1 MKNAFCLG
9 MGVFI
14 TLVFLLFPSWIFEAG
29 YYETEFSNE
38 MYNENLYLVVAV
50 ITAAVAWGGAAL
62 FYYVVNSVSFSRW
75 YHWLLTLGVA
85 SVLTT
90 VACYAYPQRVL
101 GAGLRFLVAV
111 GGLLPH
117 RFPCGGGAL
126 RGGKL
131 RHALVEFQLSPHAH
145 PRVGACTPHMSQL
158 SWPE

>member
-1 MKNAFCLG
+1 
-9 MGVFI
+9 MGVFL

-90 VACYAYPQRVL
+90 VACYAYPNSVFSEL
-101 GAGLRFLVAV
+101 GYDFSSQLVGFCLIDFLAWWQASPCV
-111 GGLLPH
+111 GGVPTVAT
-117 RFPCGGGAL
+117 RPSPS
-126 RGGKL
+126 RGL
-131 RHALVEFQLSPHAH
+131 HTIHER
-145 PRVGACTPHMSQL
+145 
-158 SWPE
+158 

>member
-85 SVLTT
+85 SVLAT
-90 VACYAYPQRVL
+90 VACYAYPNSVFSEL
-101 GAGLRFLVAV
+101 GYDF
-111 GGLLPH
+111 
-117 RFPCGGGAL
+117 
-126 RGGKL
+126 
-131 RHALVEFQLSPHAH
+131 S
-145 PRVGACTPHMSQL
+145 SQL
-158 SWPE
+158 VGFCLIDFLAAVALFVVASFAMRWWSSNCRHTPIPE

>member
-75 YHWLLTLGVA
+75 YHWLLTLGVS

-90 VACYAYPQRVL
+90 VACYA
-101 GAGLRFLVAV
+101 F
-111 GGLLPH
+111 
-117 RFPCGGGAL
+117 
-126 RGGKL
+126 
-131 RHALVEFQLSPHAH
+131 S
-145 PRVGACTPHMSQL
+145 SQL
-158 SWPE
+158 VGFCLIDFLAAVALFVVASFAMRWWSSNCRHTPIPE